1 MIKMKELK
9 EKLIENLKNYSF
21 KELEEILNKQS
32 EPEVREAIMDA
43 MEKYHTIQFNEW
55 LERM

>member
-9 EKLIENLKNYSF
+9 EKLIENLKGYSF

>member
-1 MIKMKELK
+1 MKELK
-9 EKLIENLKNYSF
+9 EKLIESLKGYSF
-21 KELEEILNKQS
+21 KELETLLNKQVD
-32 EPEVREAIMDA
+32 PEIRGTIMDA

>member
-1 MIKMKELK
+1 MKELK
-9 EKLIENLKNYSF
+9 EKLIENLKGYSF

>member
-9 EKLIENLKNYSF
+9 EKLIENLKGYSF
-21 KELEEILNKQS
+21 KELEEILNKQN
-32 EPEVREAIMDA
+32 EPEVREAIMNA

-55 LERM
+55 LERI